1 MNVHLCAAWCSF
13 CCLHGSP
20 SVYRTQIDA
29 AEPLPTK
36 YKGLLLMSVLVTHV
50 ISASIQN
57 LRFSQLYFLV
67 SVIRQREHTH
77 DLILLIYCS
86 MKRGLLYCLQTK
98 GHHTIWSVL
107 AGSALLY
114 CHITDHT
121 SLTLFTSNRC
131 RYPS

>member
-1 MNVHLCAAWCSF
+1 
-13 CCLHGSP
+13 
-20 SVYRTQIDA
+20 
-29 AEPLPTK
+29 
-36 YKGLLLMSVLVTHV
+36 MSVLVTHV

-67 SVIRQREHTH
+67 SVIRQREHTR

-86 MKRGLLYCLQTK
+86 MKRGLLYCLQTN

-121 SLTLFTSNRC
+121 SLMLFTSNRC